1 MNDPE
6 AFAASSDA
14 ARTARPLRHVQRFTM
29 DGPVGLERGGSLP
42 GITVAY
48 ETYGTLNA
56 ARDNAVLVCHALS
69 GDSHVA
75 RHDPADDP
83 GWWDCLVGPG
93 RNLDTSRLFVVC
105 ANVLGGCRGTTGPD
119 SIDPRSGRPYGATF
133 PEITMA
139 DVVRTQVALIDHLG
153 IRRLRAVVGGSM
165 GGMQAML
172 WATTYP
178 ERVAAVAL
186 LATAHR
192 LGAQALAFDVVAR
205 NAILTDPGF
214 HGGSYYDQPGHG
226 PDTGLAIARM
236 LGHITY
242 LSRESM
248 QDKFEADRH
257 RPRQL
262 DTAFEARFS
271 VGSYLAYQGE
281 RFVER
286 FDANTYLRLSLAIDR
301 FDLGG
306 THDVLV
312 RNLAPATCRWLV
324 VSFSSDWL
332 FPPDQSRELVRALVA
347 AGKGVSSCEITSRAG
362 HDAFLLENELDLYGP
377 LVQALVA
384 HAGDGAGSPPIPRAV
399 DALGHDP
406 SAIFYHDRL
415 DYARICA
422 LIPEGASVLD
432 LGCGTGGLLCR
443 LRERGGG
450 RLVGVE
456 LDQRQVTVAVARGLD
471 VVNAD
476 IEAGLAQFATSSFD
490 VVVLS
495 HTLQAVRGVEHVL
508 DEMLRVGRSVILSF
522 PNAAHARHR
531 RRLAEHGRA
540 PETTGLTRYH
550 WYNTPDIRLVTI
562 TDFEALCE
570 LKGWRISKRIFLDT
584 ATSGEAQGDPALTA
598 DVAVYALNL

>member
-1 MNDPE
+1 MSTAD
-6 AFAASSDA
+6 AFTASSDG
-14 ARTARPLRHVQRFTM
+14 ARSARPLLHLRRH
-29 DGPVGLERGGSLP
+29 DIPGPFALELGGSLP
-42 GITVAY
+42 GVTVAY
-48 ETYGTLNA
+48 ETYGELNA
-56 ARDNAVLVCHALS
+56 AKDNAVLVCHALS

-75 RHDPADDP
+75 RHDDGDDQ
-83 GWWDCLVGPG
+83 GWWDALVGPG
-93 RNLDTSRLFVVC
+93 CHLDTRRWFVIC

-119 SIDPRSGRPYGATF
+119 SLDPRSGRPFGPDF
-133 PEITMA
+133 PEITMG
-139 DVVRTQVALIDHLG
+139 DVVRTQVSLIDHLG
-153 IRRLRAVVGGSM
+153 IGKLRAVVGGSM

-172 WATTYP
+172 WATRHAQ
-178 ERVAAVAL
+178 RVTAVAL

-192 LGAQALAFDVVAR
+192 LNAQALAFDVVAR
-205 NAILTDPGF
+205 NAIIRDPEF
-214 HGGSYYDQPGHG
+214 AGGAYYGRERG
-226 PDTGLAIARM
+226 PEVGLAIARM

-257 RPRQL
+257 RPRPL
-262 DTAFEARFS
+262 DTAFEAHFS

-306 THDVLV
+306 D
-312 RNLAPATCRWLV
+312 LATLTAAVAASTCRWLV

-332 FPPDQSRELVRALVA
+332 FPPAQSRDLVRALLA
-347 AGKGVSSCEITSRAG
+347 AGRQVSSCEIVSRAG
-362 HDAFLLENELDLYGP
+362 HDAFLLTNELDLYGP
-377 LVQALVA
+377 LVQAVID
-384 HAGDGAGSPPIPRAV
+384 GGAGNVPRTI

-406 SAIFYHDRL
+406 AAIFYHDRL

-422 LIPEGASVLD
+422 LVRPEASVLD
-432 LGCGTGGLLCR
+432 LGCGAGGLLAR
-443 LRERGGG
+443 LRDRGHR

-456 LDQRQVTVAVARGLD
+456 LDQRQVAVAVGRGLD

-476 IEAGLAQFATSSFD
+476 IEAGLAQFATHSFE

-508 DEMLRVGRSVILSF
+508 EEMLRVGVTAIISF
-522 PNAAHARHR
+522 PNAAHRRHR
-531 RRLAEHGRA
+531 DRLAKSGRA

-570 LKGWRISKRIFLDT
+570 LKGWRIRNRVCLDT
-584 ATSGEAQGDPALTA
+584 TTGAEPHGDPSAEA
-598 DVAVYALNL
+598 DVAVYVLSL